1 MTARKP
7 PGVPFQTWI
16 DQQIKKAEDEGEFDD
31 LPGKGKPIVNPTATY
46 DPDWWAKKWVKRERI
61 SVLPP
66 ALELRRKVERE
77 LEGLARLRHERDV
90 RGKIE
95 ALNVEI
101 RSVNRSAVSGPMT
114 SIAPLDVDEVVG
126 RWKAERSE

>member
-7 PGVPFQTWI
+7 PGVPFETWI
-16 DQQIKKAEDEGEFDD
+16 DQQIKKAEDDGEFDD

-46 DPDWWAKKWVKRERI
+46 DPDWWAKEWVKRERI

-101 RSVNRSAVSGPMT
+101 RRVNRSAVSGPMT